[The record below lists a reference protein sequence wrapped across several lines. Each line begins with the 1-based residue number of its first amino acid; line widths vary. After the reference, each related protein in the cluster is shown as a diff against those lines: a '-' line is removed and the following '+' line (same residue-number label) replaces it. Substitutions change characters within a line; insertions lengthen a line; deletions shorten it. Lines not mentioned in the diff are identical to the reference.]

1 MRNFWLGLWARWA
14 TWLTLFSIASGAIAA
29 AAVTLALFI
38 VKGMPELN
46 DEVWLALWEI
56 GRFTFPLTWS
66 IALLIGLL
74 LSVKRLFYRCVG
86 GFEMALQS
94 CDGETLIEKP
104 GVEDTL
110 KLWRK
115 WFFAII
121 WAVAAQVIGGVLV
134 TYLTDSGESL
144 LGWFSIYWLYL
155 FVLIAGLVTLPLMG
169 IRCDMVKVRKC

>member
-1 MRNFWLGLWARWA
+1 M
-14 TWLTLFSIASGAIAA
+14 FSIVAGGLA
-29 AAVTLALFI
+29 AAVVALALFI
-38 VKGMPELN
+38 FKGMPELN
-46 DEVWLALWEI
+46 EDVWLALWEI
-56 GRFTFPLTWS
+56 TRFTFPLTWS

-74 LSVKRLFYRCVG
+74 LSVKRLFYRCIG

-94 CDGETLIEKP
+94 CDGETMIETP

-121 WAVAAQVIGGVLV
+121 WAVAAQVIAGVLV
-134 TYLTDSGESL
+134 SYLSGSGESL

-155 FVLIAGLVTLPLMG
+155 FVLLAGLVTLPLMG